1 MPDDARTV
9 AVHIPAALA
18 DQLGGPGP
26 DLDRQAAEALALRAY
41 QAGTL
46 TRYEL
51 RLILGIETRYEL
63 DGFLKARGIHEPVT
77 LEDIHRDLEDLRAFR
92 A

>member
-26 DLDRQAAEALALRAY
+26 QLDRQAAEALAIHAY
-41 QAGTL
+41 QAGML
-46 TRYEL
+46 TAYEL
-51 RLILGIETRYEL
+51 RQVLGIETRYEL

>member
-9 AVHIPAALA
+9 VVHIPAALA
-18 DQLGGPGP
+18 AQLGGPGP
-26 DLDRQAAEALALRAY
+26 ALDRQAAEALAIQAY

-46 TRYEL
+46 TAYEL
-51 RLILGIETRYEL
+51 RQILGIESRYEL
-63 DGFLKARGIHEPVT
+63 DGFLKARGVYEHVT

-92 A
+92 G